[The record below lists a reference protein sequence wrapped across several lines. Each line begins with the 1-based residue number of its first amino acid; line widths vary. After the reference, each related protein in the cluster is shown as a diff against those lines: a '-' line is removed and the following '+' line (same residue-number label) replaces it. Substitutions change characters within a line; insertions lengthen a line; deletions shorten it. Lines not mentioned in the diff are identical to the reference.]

1 MTGSDGYTGVY
12 GGTAY
17 PAGKGAVASLGLSM
31 AGDLKNHGVRVNVV
45 CPGARTRMSTGD
57 DYVAHIRDLNRR
69 GILSDAMMH
78 GSLNVAG
85 PEYVAPLYVYLISDL
100 AEGITGK
107 VLNGS
112 GGFIAEYTIPQ
123 KQPKGYRDP
132 QSNPPYT
139 LEEVNE
145 IVRR

>member
-57 DYVAHIRDLNRR
+57 D
-69 GILSDAMMH
+69 
-78 GSLNVAG
+78 SLNVAG